1 MPAVTR
7 SLLLVAVAAAL
18 VLAAGQLLH
27 HYVRLGG
34 SFERLV
40 FF

>member
-1 MPAVTR
+1 MRAVTR
-7 SLLLVAVAAAL
+7 SLLLVAAAAAL
-18 VLAAGQLLH
+18 VLAAGQLVH

-34 SFERLV
+34 SFENMV

>member
-1 MPAVTR
+1 MRDVIR
-7 SLLLVAVAAAL
+7 NLLLVAASTAL
-18 VLAAGQLLH
+18 VFAVGHLLH

-34 SFERLV
+34 SFEHMV